1 MQLERGRMLLQRRL
15 QLHGPSR
22 PVLPVRPRR
31 MWSLNQ
37 LISTSMM
44 LEIKSRCGLRY
55 LTMHQ
60 NPGVV
65 S

>member
-1 MQLERGRMLLQRRL
+1 MVLF
-15 QLHGPSR
+15 R

-31 MWSLNQ
+31 TWSLNQ

-44 LEIKSRCGLRY
+44 LEIKLRCEVPTARY

-60 NPGVV
+60 NLGVV
-65 S
+65 SRLHTTSGGGLFL